1 MSSSIIVCYTS
12 WWQLPFGGDDSGSI
26 FGSESFLCV
35 GEGAGVSGFDGVF
48 WGENVTTF

>member
-26 FGSESFLCV
+26 SARSHFY
-35 GEGAGVSGFDGVF
+35 A
-48 WGENVTTF
+48 